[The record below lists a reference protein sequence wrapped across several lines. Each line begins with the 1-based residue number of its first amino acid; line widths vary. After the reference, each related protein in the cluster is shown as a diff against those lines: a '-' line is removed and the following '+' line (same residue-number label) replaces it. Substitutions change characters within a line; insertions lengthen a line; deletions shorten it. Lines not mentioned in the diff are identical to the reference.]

1 MEASFL
7 LHLPSA
13 GPNIL
18 SDVEDLDRVELV
30 VLMETT
36 EDCNRLVVF

>member
-18 SDVEDLDRVELV
+18 SDVEDLDGVELV
-30 VLMETT
+30 VLVETT
-36 EDCNRLVVF
+36 EDCNCLVVF